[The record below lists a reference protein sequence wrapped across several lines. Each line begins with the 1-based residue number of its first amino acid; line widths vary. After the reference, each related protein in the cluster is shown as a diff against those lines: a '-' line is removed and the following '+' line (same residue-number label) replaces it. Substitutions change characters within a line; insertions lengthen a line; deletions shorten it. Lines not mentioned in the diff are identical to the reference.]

1 MNAKQGGLIVLSVV
15 QIVVILLVSM
25 ATVILALNMAG
36 FLTVNGIN
44 DVLNAFAGGTL
55 GDINILIVCNLLS
68 IVGYALVIVSVF
80 RPKMLMV
87 MEIII
92 AVMFLISIADLY
104 YAITYKSFILPV
116 LTEFVVQ
123 IILLVILDL
132 IRRDFKAGRALTLDD
147 LQEAHAKRF
156 RGSEAN

>member
-123 IILLVILDL
+123 IILLVFLDL